1 MDELTAPRAMP
12 KIPDGVMLGYFQPN
26 TYAERFTTTAPG
38 LTPCDYTTNRAV
50 AILADEIG
58 LSFALTIG
66 RWKGIPGESVGYAM
80 QGFDTYSLI
89 AALLEA
95 TERITMIST
104 THTGLWNPV
113 IAAKLGADMDQ
124 ISGGRWGLNI
134 VAGWNE
140 SEFRSMDA
148 KLFDHEERYEQARHW
163 LAAVRELWSTG
174 ESSYACPFF
183 TLEGAECRPRPL
195 QRGGP
200 PIVNAGASPTGMQFA
215 VDNADYLFGN
225 WRVGDSFAEMRDT
238 LETDVGYICE
248 RRIVLGRTDAEAND
262 RADAILRGA
271 DLLAL
276 ARGGA
281 RQTRPDGTPVP
292 VEEVYARLR
301 DEPEF
306 RRRYVIAD
314 AFVGSPETVA
324 RDMATWLTSRPVEG
338 VCMAMFDYERDLEL
352 FAQGAMEPLGNLLA
366 AGGKQLVVTV

>member
-1 MDELTAPRAMP
+1 MDELCAPKALAKVP
-12 KIPDGVMLGYFQPN
+12 NGVMLGYFQPN
-26 TYAERFTTTAPG
+26 TYAERFTTAAPG
-38 LTPCDYTTNRAV
+38 LTPCDYATNRAV
-50 AILADEIG
+50 AKLADELG

-80 QGFDTYSLI
+80 EGFDTYSLI

-113 IAAKLGADMDQ
+113 MAAKLGADMDQ

-134 VAGWNE
+134 VAGWNA
-140 SEFRSMDA
+140 SEFASMGA

-163 LAAVRELWSTG
+163 LAAVRELWLKG
-174 ESSYACPFF
+174 ESSYDCPFF
-183 TLEGAECRPRPL
+183 TLVEAECRPRPV
-195 QRGGP
+195 QQGGP

-225 WRVGDSFAEMRDT
+225 WRVGDRFAEMREALDT
-238 LETDVGYICE
+238 EVGYICE
-248 RRIVLGRTDAEAND
+248 RRIILGESDSAAQD
-262 RADAILRGA
+262 RADAILRDA

-292 VEEVYARLR
+292 TEEVYARLKN
-301 DEPEF
+301 EPDF
-306 RRRYVIAD
+306 RRQYVIAD
-314 AFVGSPETVA
+314 ALVGSPETVA
-324 RDMATWLTSRPVEG
+324 RDMASWVTSRPVEG
-338 VCMAMFDYERDLEL
+338 VCMAMFDFERDLEL
-352 FAQGAMEPLGNLLA
+352 FGTSVIEPLGNMLA
-366 AGGKQLVVTV
+366 DAGKKLVLTV